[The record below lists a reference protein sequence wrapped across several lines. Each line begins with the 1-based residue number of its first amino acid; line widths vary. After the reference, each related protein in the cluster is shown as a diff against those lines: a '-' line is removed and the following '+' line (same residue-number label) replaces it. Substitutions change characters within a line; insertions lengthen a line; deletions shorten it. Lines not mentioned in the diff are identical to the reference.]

1 MRDITK
7 YTLKLLSIKQKL
19 FLFLILFFSIIV
31 SFFEL
36 IGLGSVALF
45 VTLIADTN
53 YVITKIP
60 YDNLANFVGTLNE
73 KDIIIYFATFLISV
87 FFFKKYNANCI

>member
-1 MRDITK
+1 MRDIIK

-19 FLFLILFFSIIV
+19 LLFLILFFSIIV

-73 KDIIIYFATFLISV
+73 KDIIIYF
-87 FFFKKYNANCI
+87 KKHNANCI